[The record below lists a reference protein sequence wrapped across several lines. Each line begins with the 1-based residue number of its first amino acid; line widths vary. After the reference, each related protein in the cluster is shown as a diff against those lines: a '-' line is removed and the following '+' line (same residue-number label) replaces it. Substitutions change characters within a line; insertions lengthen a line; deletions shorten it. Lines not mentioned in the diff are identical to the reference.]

1 MGTIDP
7 KPLWWG
13 NLEVFKEQKENQQS
27 SSGIKWVGRQDT
39 QTRVHMC
46 PGKLSIMKWGCLFA
60 LEVIGRFE
68 TGKCHKFDFALK
80 YILCYVN

>member
-1 MGTIDP
+1 
-7 KPLWWG
+7 
-13 NLEVFKEQKENQQS
+13 
-27 SSGIKWVGRQDT
+27 
-39 QTRVHMC
+39 MC